1 MAIEPGWVFLSVALA
16 FESSLVALLIL
27 PAPNNNVR
35 GAVTRWVARLT
46 HSGAVRFGLL
56 GVVAMS
62 AFYLWYVR
70 DALLNPLLFIQDQF
84 GFDVLSKK
92 GFLGCEYEV
101 EAFRAERNALICA
114 ANLFL
119 YLVLHRLV
127 DIQSQLFQQRAVAKA
142 AAPGAPM
149 NKVPMGTKID

>member
-16 FESSLVALLIL
+16 FQCSLVSLLIL

-35 GAVTRWVARLT
+35 GAVTQWVAKLT

-70 DALLNPLLFIQDQF
+70 DALLNPLLFLQDQF
-84 GFDVLSKK
+84 GFDGVLLAKK
-92 GFLGCEYEV
+92 GFGGCEMEI
-101 EAFRAERNALICA
+101 EAFKAERNALICA
-114 ANLFL
+114 ANLFV
-119 YLVLHRLV
+119 YLVLHRLT
-127 DIQSQLFQQRAVAKA
+127 DIQTQLHQQRAVAKA
-142 AAPGAPM
+142 AGGAPM
-149 NKVPMGTKID
+149 KVPMGSKVD

>member
-70 DALLNPLLFIQDQF
+70 DALLNPLFFIQDQF
-84 GFDVLSKK
+84 GFEVMAKK
-92 GFLGCEYEV
+92 SYLGCEWAV
-101 EAFRAERNALICA
+101 TERNALICA

-127 DIQSQLFQQRAVAKA
+127 DIQTQLHTQRAVAKA

>member
-56 GVVAMS
+56 GVVVMS

-84 GFDVLSKK
+84 GFEVMTKK
-92 GFLGCEYEV
+92 SYLGCEWAV
-101 EAFRAERNALICA
+101 TERNALICA

-127 DIQSQLFQQRAVAKA
+127 DIQTQLHTQRAVAKA